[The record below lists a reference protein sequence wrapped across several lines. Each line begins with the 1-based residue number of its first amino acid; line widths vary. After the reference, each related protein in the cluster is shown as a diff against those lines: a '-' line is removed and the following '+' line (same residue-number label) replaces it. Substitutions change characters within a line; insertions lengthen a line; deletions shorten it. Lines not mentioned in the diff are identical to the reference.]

1 MLALRDLL
9 AQNALVSV
17 TDIEVRVVDRQP
29 WQLWPFLKGAPRLEV
44 LYHSI
49 HYLDA
54 IRFLFGEPE
63 GVYCKAVTHPDMAEF
78 AYTRSTIILD
88 YASRIRCSL
97 VLNHSHRH
105 DEKHQASEF
114 KVEGTAG
121 AALMTMGV
129 NLDYPAGKPDTME
142 ITLGMMLV
150 VRGAAKGLAD
160 EQRVEAPIS
169 WINDL
174 LRSP

>member
-17 TDIEVRVVDRQP
+17 TGIEVRVVDRQP

-63 GVYCKAVTHPDMAEF
+63 GVHCKAIEHPEMPAFGD
-78 AYTRSTIILD
+78 TRSTIILD
-88 YASRIRCSL
+88 YDNRIRCSL
-97 VLNHSHRH
+97 
-105 DEKHQASEF
+105 
-114 KVEGTAG
+114 
-121 AALMTMGV
+121 
-129 NLDYPAGKPDTME
+129 
-142 ITLGMMLV
+142 ML
-150 VRGAAKGLAD
+150 
-160 EQRVEAPIS
+160 
-169 WINDL
+169 
-174 LRSP
+174 